1 MISHIRNSFQLLETQ
16 SIRDS
21 IVMSIQDLENI
32 RKELWVGEVAVCFTL
47 DAADLASILIEPEP
61 CSAMIPRSSYLP
73 LHMADIKQY
82 FSAFI
87 RQELLDNEIWCDT
100 EHGDKIKWHLPFG
113 VSYDILHGL
122 SVEGAIWHLNV
133 HFSDYPEQELL
144 RCPSLDCVKS
154 YFLTT
159 LKEADA
165 LKHGSAVM
173 SNIREKENSM
183 LWNGILTKSY
193 DEFWTI
199 NRKLMDCNSKRQ
211 PLTYRN
217 LPVRLY
223 NIDRTYTQP
232 LLPAPSE
239 ESSCSIV
246 TVDDLLY
253 ALSIKLDDDTIVITQ
268 GIKISLDSPLFDL
281 SQTLSYPD
289 NFLYLCVVKA

>member
-1 MISHIRNSFQLLETQ
+1 
-16 SIRDS
+16 
-21 IVMSIQDLENI
+21 
-32 RKELWVGEVAVCFTL
+32 
-47 DAADLASILIEPEP
+47 
-61 CSAMIPRSSYLP
+61 
-73 LHMADIKQY
+73 
-82 FSAFI
+82 
-87 RQELLDNEIWCDT
+87 
-100 EHGDKIKWHLPFG
+100 
-113 VSYDILHGL
+113 
-122 SVEGAIWHLNV
+122 
-133 HFSDYPEQELL
+133 
-144 RCPSLDCVKS
+144 
-154 YFLTT
+154 
-159 LKEADA
+159 
-165 LKHGSAVM
+165 
-173 SNIREKENSM
+173 M